1 MMMGYWLFDGLRL
14 TQPALM
20 PAGAGGSNA
29 GHGLGRW
36 QQALLAAGLTGLQ
49 RSCGSLTLL
58 APTDAA
64 FEALLGEQSLSW
76 DLLCADTARLRALL
90 LGHVLHASAL
100 QAGHLHGLGDA
111 VIEVR
116 TGAQTTWLI
125 DANQRRAQLLSSEQQ
140 WPGGPL
146 LHRIDRVLLPP
157 QRDLMQQ
164 LRAQPELSEFTRL
177 LEASGLASLLRGSGP
192 FTLFAPGN
200 AELADLAWLAARLG
214 LRQRALMPGQ
224 PPGPLAQ
231 VLGQHLLP
239 GRWLS
244 GDLPWGD
251 ALRTVAGSALPLA
264 ALGLVGAGDSA
275 QALLPGSDLLA
286 SNGVIHRIARVLLPP
301 ESISAAD

>member
-1 MMMGYWLFDGLRL
+1 
-14 TQPALM
+14 M
-20 PAGAGGSNA
+20 PGGRGGNSA

-36 QQALLAAGLTGLQ
+36 RQALRAAGLTGLQ
-49 RSCGSLTLL
+49 RSCGTLTLL

-64 FEALLGEQSLSW
+64 FEELLAEQSLGW
-76 DLLCADTARLRALL
+76 TDLCADTARLRGLL
-90 LGHVLHASAL
+90 LGHVLPAGEL

-111 VIEVR
+111 VVEVL
-116 TGAQTTWLI
+116 TSPHGTWLI
-125 DANQRRAQLLSSEQQ
+125 DANQRRARLLGSEPQR
-140 WPGGPL
+140 PGGPL

-164 LRAQPELSEFTRL
+164 LHAEPELREFALL
-177 LEASGLASLLRGSGP
+177 LEASGLSSLLRGSGP

-251 ALRTVAGSALPLA
+251 ALRTVAGAALPLA

-301 ESISAAD
+301 EPSAPFSAAA